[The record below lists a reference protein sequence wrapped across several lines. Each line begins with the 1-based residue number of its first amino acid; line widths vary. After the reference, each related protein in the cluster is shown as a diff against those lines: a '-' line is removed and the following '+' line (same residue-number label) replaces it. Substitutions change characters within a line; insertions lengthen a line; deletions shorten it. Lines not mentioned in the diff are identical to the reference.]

1 MVTLRCKQYPR
12 IQWNTTV
19 LQHTSCHAPWG
30 IHHGPW
36 AICGPRPCAL
46 AQESPRPWP
55 RPEPCVDGYPIG
67 VYGIMLYYVAFHSL
81 VQGAK
86 EGSNSLISSDPPNLA
101 CMQNLEPC
109 DAVQF
114 VDVRFSSA
122 LVRAAVGRF
131 GRCRYRGGSVT
142 SDRRTSR
149 FFEVWLQCICRVL

>member
-1 MVTLRCKQYPR
+1 MSQRGVKLIDILR
-12 IQWNTTV
+12 
-19 LQHTSCHAPWG
+19 
-30 IHHGPW
+30 
-36 AICGPRPCAL
+36 
-46 AQESPRPWP
+46 SPI
-55 RPEPCVDGYPIG
+55 D
-67 VYGIMLYYVAFHSL
+67 
-81 VQGAK
+81 
-86 EGSNSLISSDPPNLA
+86 LA

-149 FFEVWLQCICRVL
+149 FFEVWLLSASAGFSEFFELSEFFEVH